1 MGRCNCATETCA
13 CDERGRYGIAM
24 SGNGTANNPRVHRFD
39 PRVDNI
45 LDGSLAWSESVKKLG
60 VRISGAEGNLLQLGT
75 AGLEVFGAEGGG
87 GGNDGSAQVATLP
100 DTNVVC
106 GMFGAGYMHVPENL
120 LRSYE
125 RAVALGLDM
134 VLVPVRTLRDG
145 TTVAHT
151 GLYVTRTS
159 DGMATWQVSDMDTQ
173 RWAQTPQVAS
183 RYYESGTSVQAS
195 FDPTTGLHARLDPLT
210 GFFGFSEPPQ
220 QSGTF
225 CSEIAARIGR
235 RIVIVWQV
243 FDARAATDLKR
254 IIARYALK
262 ASSIVISE
270 NLDLLDIYNAD
281 GVAVGGVVNNPG
293 QATSNSPE
301 NILAVNG
308 TWAFI
313 NFAAGLTDEQIT
325 EYPQA
330 GLSTMGF
337 AALYQY
343 ENERINTPVEDGGL
357 GMRGGVSPDPVYYNG
372 AENGYTYR
380 HQRSTWEL
388 GTVEY
393 GQYNDGNWA
402 DDILPR
408 RRGGLVW
415 GHNSLFLTEDWASWR
430 MGGATNEWEPI
441 PDAGRE
447 TTGPWWIQ
455 AGWCSPVQTDDT
467 GSYTIAFW
475 NRWRYVNVNRPS
487 FLAIAFGVEKDHR
500 LRTGPRAGWHRELSQ
515 CYVLYL
521 NYYSAGLSYLE
532 SWDGTAGGTVV
543 GEFNKLS
550 GSVTNSSLSLN
561 YNDGD
566 LEQNKVEDCWG
577 IQVDGAA
584 GTITIVQATVDRDT
598 GRITDETAIFTYAE
612 LVHTGPYVYLG
623 KCESSST
630 PDTDNQLSVTYR
642 HFDVLPGV
650 LGLREVFEWAA

>member
-1 MGRCNCATETCA
+1 QTILGPLWPITWAAAPAWCWLSRPATPTTTSRRASMGRCNCATETCS
-13 CDERGRYGIAM
+13 CDDRGRYGIAID
-24 SGNGTANNPRVHRFD
+24 GAGTANNPRIHRFD

-45 LDGSLAWSESVKKLG
+45 LDTSLAWSEQQKKLG
-60 VRISGAEGNLLQLGT
+60 VRVSGREGNQITVGT
-75 AGLEVFGAEGGG
+75 DGIYAPGGSGGG
-87 GGNDGSAQVATLP
+87 VDDGSAQVATLP
-100 DTNVVC
+100 ETNVVC

-235 RIVIVWQV
+235 RIVIAWQV

-270 NLDLLDIYNAD
+270 NLDLLDIYSAD
-281 GVAVGGVVNNPG
+281 GVAVGGVVNNSG

-313 NFAAGLTDEQIT
+313 NFAAGLTDELIA
-325 EYPQA
+325 EYPLA

-343 ENERINTPVEDGGL
+343 ENERINTPVEDG
-357 GMRGGVSPDPVYYNG
+357 
-372 AENGYTYR
+372 
-380 HQRSTWEL
+380 
-388 GTVEY
+388 
-393 GQYNDGNWA
+393 
-402 DDILPR
+402 
-408 RRGGLVW
+408 
-415 GHNSLFLTEDWASWR
+415 
-430 MGGATNEWEPI
+430 
-441 PDAGRE
+441 
-447 TTGPWWIQ
+447 
-455 AGWCSPVQTDDT
+455 
-467 GSYTIAFW
+467 
-475 NRWRYVNVNRPS
+475 
-487 FLAIAFGVEKDHR
+487 
-500 LRTGPRAGWHRELSQ
+500 
-515 CYVLYL
+515 
-521 NYYSAGLSYLE
+521 
-532 SWDGTAGGTVV
+532 
-543 GEFNKLS
+543 
-550 GSVTNSSLSLN
+550 
-561 YNDGD
+561 
-566 LEQNKVEDCWG
+566 
-577 IQVDGAA
+577 
-584 GTITIVQATVDRDT
+584 
-598 GRITDETAIFTYAE
+598 
-612 LVHTGPYVYLG
+612 
-623 KCESSST
+623 
-630 PDTDNQLSVTYR
+630 
-642 HFDVLPGV
+642 
-650 LGLREVFEWAA
+650 